1 MGLIRSKNLS
11 AAKATCDEW
20 FSKYIRLRDANH
32 NGLCR
37 CITCSTV
44 KHWSDM
50 DCGHFQ
56 SRRFTA
62 TRWEEK
68 NAHAQCQSCNNYG
81 SGEQYRHGIEIDS
94 LYGAGTAQE
103 LEEMARLLHKW
114 NKDEVMAMARYYK
127 QECEQLI
134 KEKII

>member
-1 MGLIRSKNLS
+1 
-11 AAKATCDEW
+11 
-20 FSKYIRLRDANH
+20 
-32 NGLCR
+32 
-37 CITCSTV
+37 
-44 KHWSDM
+44 M